1 MQSHGGQVRNRRGN
15 GPSAGTTADAAGSA
29 RFARRRLLK
38 AAVFGSPGA
47 REDDLTPPGTYAVNS
62 SATHAVIGTVLDV
75 SPHILVLQTAA
86 GEERLTLAASTTAWR
101 GEPVAPA
108 ALKQGDRAIVKRNYV
123 RYTVA
128 DRIWAEIGRVTGTI
142 VERDAGT
149 LLVDEGTEQGR
160 KILVVPERS
169 SGRIQV
175 RFPRLQ
181 PGYLVDV
188 IGLRHQGVVE
198 GLIPATS
205 QPPYPADQPPRP
217 QPPARPAQPP
227 GPPLVSGHIPDT
239 ISGTATWH
247 EPGEEPEDL
256 LGVAYPALD
265 PETGCE
271 GHSLPPARE
280 EPSPVADPG
289 RGHTGRH
296 TRASLARS
304 GVAEPDHRHPAAAGG
319 HGHFVSAAHHA
330 DQFAVDPHEVGR
342 GCVQLPYLSIGSL
355 LQIRNDCAQRSRELT
370 VTSCGAPARLFC
382 DRCVTCGTSP
392 RGRVADLTMS
402 AFVDLGGE
410 LDRGCFNA
418 TIMIGG

>member
-1 MQSHGGQVRNRRGN
+1 MQSHGGQVRNLRGN
-15 GPSAGTTADAAGSA
+15 GLSAGTAADAAGSA

-47 REDDLTPPGTYAVNS
+47 RDVDLTPQSTYAVNS

-86 GEERLTLAASTTAWR
+86 GEERLTLAASTAAWR

-123 RYTVA
+123 RNTVA

-160 KILVVPERS
+160 KILVIPERS

-188 IGLRHQGVVE
+188 IGLRRQGFVE

-205 QPPYPADQPPRP
+205 QPPYRADQPPS
-217 QPPARPAQPP
+217 
-227 GPPLVSGHIPDT
+227 PPLVSGHIPDT

-271 GHSLPPARE
+271 GHSLPARE
-280 EPSPVADPG
+280 EPTPAADPG

-296 TRASLARS
+296 TRA
-304 GVAEPDHRHPAAAGG
+304 
-319 HGHFVSAAHHA
+319 
-330 DQFAVDPHEVGR
+330 
-342 GCVQLPYLSIGSL
+342 
-355 LQIRNDCAQRSRELT
+355 
-370 VTSCGAPARLFC
+370 
-382 DRCVTCGTSP
+382 
-392 RGRVADLTMS
+392 
-402 AFVDLGGE
+402 
-410 LDRGCFNA
+410 
-418 TIMIGG
+418 